1 MPPPIAGRL
10 PDVVL
15 DAGCI
20 APCTRSACCRC
31 STALELQ
38 RLVDLAAMARARAPL
53 RYHCGT
59 MAHRTPLLE
68 VLARGAD
75 PTPHLSVDANAS
87 VLLALRQRMRDEFGG
102 FWGPFAFV
110 SDEGGPQ
117 AGLRTA
123 ASRDHHSA

>member
-1 MPPPIAGRL
+1 MPPPVAGRL

-59 MAHRTPLLE
+59 G
-68 VLARGAD
+68 V
-75 PTPHLSVDANAS
+75 AS
-87 VLLALRQRMRDEFGG
+87 SGVPPQ
-102 FWGPFAFV
+102 
-110 SDEGGPQ
+110 STSEGGRRSPQ
-117 AGLRTA
+117 G
-123 ASRDHHSA
+123 SRDDDVLFPATRVK